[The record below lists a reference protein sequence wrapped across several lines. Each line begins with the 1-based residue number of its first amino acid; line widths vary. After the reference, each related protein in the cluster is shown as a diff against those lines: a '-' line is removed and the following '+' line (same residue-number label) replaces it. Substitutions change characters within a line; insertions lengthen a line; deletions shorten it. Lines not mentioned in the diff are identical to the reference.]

1 MNYVITGSLGHI
13 SKPIVQKLVA
23 AGHRVTV
30 VTSTA
35 DRAND
40 IEALGAVA
48 AVGSVQDAAFIK
60 KTFAGAHAAY
70 LMIPPNWTLTGGWL
84 EYQQQVTQIYLDAIR
99 AAQVKHV
106 VLLSSVGA
114 HLRQG
119 AGPVDGLGY
128 AEERLA
134 EVPGLHVKIVR
145 PSYFYYNL
153 FSMIPL
159 IKNMNIMGA
168 NFGGTEEKL
177 VLTDPSDIAEVVSHH
192 LLMLDFTGYSIEYI
206 GSDERHPQEIAN
218 VLSESIGKPGIPWV
232 PFTDE
237 QSLAGMRQAGLPET
251 IAQGYTQ
258 LGAALRNGTMQE
270 SYWKNRPVLGKVKLE
285 DFAKQ
290 FAAAYQAS

>member
-1 MNYVITGSLGHI
+1 MNYIITGSLGHI
-13 SKPIVQKLVA
+13 SKPIVQKLIA

-30 VTSTA
+30 ITSTA
-35 DRAND
+35 DRARD

-48 AVGSVQDAAFIK
+48 AVGSVDDGAFVK
-60 KTFAGAHAAY
+60 QAFAGAQAAY

-84 EYQQQVTQIYLDAIR
+84 EYQQKVTHVYIDAIR
-99 AAQVKHV
+99 SAKVTHV
-106 VLLSSVGA
+106 LLLSSVGA

-128 AEERLA
+128 AEEKLA
-134 EVPGLHVKIVR
+134 ELSDLHVKIVR

-153 FSMIPL
+153 FGMIPL

-168 NFGGTEEKL
+168 NFGSTDEKL
-177 VLTDPSDIAEVVSHH
+177 VLTDTADIAEVAGRH
-192 LLMLDFTGYSIEYI
+192 LLALDFQGYSVEYI
-206 GSDERHPQEIAN
+206 GSDERHPQEIAR
-218 VLSESIGKPGIPWV
+218 VLSEAIGKPGIPWV

-237 QSLAGMRQAGLPET
+237 QSLAGMRQAGLAET

-290 FAAAYQAS
+290 FAAAYRAS